1 MCKCERDP
9 NMPNSVIEVSRRMP
23 LCEVRFDRTVKRHIL
38 NWMKKT
44 SSRSHD
50 KDEEQL
56 TCLKTINY
64 RTIFYTTCLPHSHDC
79 PLIVKQ
85 ESEAERRTH
94 CRSRSCK
101 GISISPIRTIATQ
114 SRARI
119 KVQKG

>member
-1 MCKCERDP
+1 
-9 NMPNSVIEVSRRMP
+9 MPNSVINVSRRMP

-64 RTIFYTTCLPHSHDC
+64 RTIFHTTIEISTKSPSGGKFHH
-79 PLIVKQ
+79 
-85 ESEAERRTH
+85 
-94 CRSRSCK
+94 RS
-101 GISISPIRTIATQ
+101 PPPWA
-114 SRARI
+114 I
-119 KVQKG
+119 KVKPSMQTLTDRFPLESIKLTKSLHNS

>member
-1 MCKCERDP
+1 
-9 NMPNSVIEVSRRMP
+9 MPNSVINVSRRMP

-64 RTIFYTTCLPHSHDC
+64 RTIFHTTLVIPLAQERSDFLTNPSTSHQLSIGWLPVSDRYLVGNC
-79 PLIVKQ
+79 
-85 ESEAERRTH
+85 
-94 CRSRSCK
+94 
-101 GISISPIRTIATQ
+101 G
-114 SRARI
+114 
-119 KVQKG
+119 